1 MDLKGWAD
9 ERTKNTH
16 RNFEFLKNENVLRIP
31 TTKYF
36 FCDVQC
42 YFFLNENRF
51 MFLVE
56 SFVNQRKFSETD
68 HNIDEQYIH

>member
-1 MDLKGWAD
+1 MINLQNFVFHYDWQNLVMDLKGWAD

-36 FCDVQC
+36 FGDVLLV
-42 YFFLNENRF
+42 FFE
-51 MFLVE
+51 
-56 SFVNQRKFSETD
+56 
-68 HNIDEQYIH
+68 